1 MKHWWIPKTV
11 GVRTQAPFVIIAEY
25 ETGEVKRLDMEK
37 IIHSSQK
44 LRPLAEHPEL
54 FCKAEVTIDDY
65 HIGWKIDE
73 NTYVTFH
80 SDHIYEH
87 GEDETNK
94 E

>member
-1 MKHWWIPKTV
+1 MKHWWIPKIV
-11 GVRTQAPFVIIAEY
+11 GVRTQAPLVIIAEY

-80 SDHIYEH
+80 SAHIYEH
-87 GEDETNK
+87 GEDETN
-94 E
+94 